1 MEICT
6 IDLYF
11 RCARPGELSM
21 ANHEQKKTAR
31 RRKESKNFYFN
42 SNTFDFII
50 SRENCGA
57 IVTNFNAI

>member
-21 ANHEQKKTAR
+21 ANYKQKRNRPKAER
-31 RRKESKNFYFN
+31 IKELLFQLEHF
-42 SNTFDFII
+42 
-50 SRENCGA
+50 
-57 IVTNFNAI
+57 